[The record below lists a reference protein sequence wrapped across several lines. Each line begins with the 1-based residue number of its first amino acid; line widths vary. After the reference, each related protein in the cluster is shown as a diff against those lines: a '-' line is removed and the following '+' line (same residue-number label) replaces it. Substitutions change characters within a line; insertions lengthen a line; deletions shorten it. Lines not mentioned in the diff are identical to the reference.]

1 MKYIM
6 IPPHSDYGK
15 AMWSDLKKQ
24 ENVVMLDDVNMN
36 KAIYPIFHLHFS
48 FRLNKYI
55 NLPFKF
61 LWNNIY
67 PLTHFEINKNEKYTI
82 IFTDVSLCN
91 YNQAYLIKMKQ
102 KFKLRYILMI
112 VNSMNRMRHAIKE
125 EIPLMD
131 EIFTFDKR
139 EAIQYNYQYYPAI
152 YSKQKIGGIEKE
164 TAPKTAFFVGV
175 SKGRL
180 IKLVEIY
187 DKLTQNGIKCIF
199 YICGVKNNEKIKRK
213 NIIYN
218 EWLKYNEVLNKI
230 QQSSYIVEVMDQN
243 NSGVTLRTLEALCY
257 NKKLLTNNCK
267 VSGYN
272 FYNKKYIQ
280 IFNDIQDIKM
290 DFFNEQ
296 KVDFGYKNE
305 YSPVNFIKYLDNE
318 KITEKKK

>member
-67 PLTHFEINKNEKYTI
+67 PLTHFEFNKNEKYTI

-199 YICGVKNNEKIKRK
+199 YICGVKNNEKI
-213 NIIYN
+213 
-218 EWLKYNEVLNKI
+218 
-230 QQSSYIVEVMDQN
+230 
-243 NSGVTLRTLEALCY
+243 
-257 NKKLLTNNCK
+257 NNCK